1 MKRKAP
7 PTPPQDMP
15 NAKRTKTSKKTTKKN
30 SWVLRNGFSRAKPI
44 FPGRSVFPYQKFATL
59 KYCEAYVTVDAPI
72 GSSSAF
78 IMRAND
84 IYDPNFTGVGHQP
97 TGFDQ
102 YMAMYNKFVVYD
114 SKIKVVAYATDSE
127 VLDTVVGVAIMDNTT
142 TQSTSENYLE
152 QALTDWRVVPAG
164 NGANPVTVSTAF
176 NASAFSG
183 TSIRTNDLL
192 HGTASAPPGKNWYY
206 HIFCGATGSAENP
219 VAMKFSI
226 EIEYYVKFFEPK
238 SQTIS

>member
-7 PTPPQDMP
+7 PTPAKDMP
-15 NAKRTKTSKKTTKKN
+15 NVKRTKTTKKTIKKN
-30 SWVLRNGFSRAKPI
+30 NWVVRNGFSRAKPV
-44 FPGRSVFPYQKFATL
+44 FPGRSVFPYERWVPL
-59 KYCEAYVTVDAPI
+59 KYCEAYVTVDPPI

-84 IYDPNFTGVGHQP
+84 VYDPNFTGVGHQP

-114 SKIKVVAYATDSE
+114 SKIKVIAYTTDGE
-127 VLDTVVGVAIMDNTT
+127 TLDTVVGVAIMDSST

-152 QALTDWRVVPAG
+152 QALTDWKVVPAG
-164 NGANPVTVSTAF
+164 AGANTVTCSTAF

-183 TSIRTNDLL
+183 TNPKTNDLL
-192 HGTASAPPGKNWYY
+192 HGTASSPPAKQWYY
-206 HIFCGATGSAENP
+206 HVFAGATGTSENP

-226 EIEYYVKFFEPK
+226 EVEYLVKFFEPK

>member
-1 MKRKAP
+1 
-7 PTPPQDMP
+7 
-15 NAKRTKTSKKTTKKN
+15 
-30 SWVLRNGFSRAKPI
+30 
-44 FPGRSVFPYQKFATL
+44 
-59 KYCEAYVTVDAPI
+59 
-72 GSSSAF
+72 
-78 IMRAND
+78 
-84 IYDPNFTGVGHQP
+84 
-97 TGFDQ
+97 
-102 YMAMYNKFVVYD
+102 
-114 SKIKVVAYATDSE
+114 
-127 VLDTVVGVAIMDNTT
+127 MDNTT